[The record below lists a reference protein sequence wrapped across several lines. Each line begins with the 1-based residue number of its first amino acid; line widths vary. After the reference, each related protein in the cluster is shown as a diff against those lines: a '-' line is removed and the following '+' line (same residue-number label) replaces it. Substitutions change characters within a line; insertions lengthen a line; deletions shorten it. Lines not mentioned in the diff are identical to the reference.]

1 MGIREDMM
9 TKKYTK
15 EDQRVGA
22 LIMSIAAVFA
32 FLFPLIGRWI
42 LMAFA
47 LILIYSAFIEED

>member
-1 MGIREDMM
+1 M